1 MISYLAVCASTVNV
15 LQIAPLFFLG
25 ATLIF
30 IGYDLLWEWL
40 FEVRTKLFLMEYM
53 ILLVSKMTY
62 ICLHPYMLQSML
74 TIISS

>member
-53 ILLVSKMTY
+53 ILLVSKITD
-62 ICLHPYMLQSML
+62 
-74 TIISS
+74 ISV